1 MLLSLLLAYSA
12 GAAPASALIG
22 RSLERRGPQTAAV
35 CSTDFTWADNSKGVS
50 PCLLAAVVLG
60 ACQGG
65 NWNVPALVNP
75 TDMYTNPNSS
85 TANVCT
91 CSWLAYNL
99 LGACAD
105 CQGFPQAVQNE
116 APYFQSCQGFTT
128 TTNSY
133 FPSNFSLPEG
143 TLIPYWATYDPS
155 TWPSQHFDAT
165 TAKSIAQQEHPDV
178 SNSPTPS
185 SKKKT
190 PIGAIVGGVVGGV
203 VVIALAVGI
212 GLYICTR
219 RRRTPKQQP
228 VSPPLTMG
236 QSAHFR
242 SPSDMTMA
250 STGSLGYTT
259 LSSSPAHPVE
269 RSGTVRTH
277 NTSAHSL
284 SYFSSPVS
292 TVPHTTLPT
301 PRQTS
306 PNPSNP
312 EDIIVPFHIPPGGLT
327 NPTLGDRKNPNGSY
341 PVYDAPTAPPI
352 SIQSRTE
359 PSIGSSRRARV
370 NPPAYSA
377 TDSPSPPPRAQRGL
391 LRQGST
397 DTHLTYASG
406 TQNNGGYTGND
417 SSMTSSDIRIPETPV
432 AASGRV
438 VGGPSRDAK
447 RRPTMDNDNVSS
459 VDPRDIA

>member
-1 MLLSLLLAYSA
+1 M
-12 GAAPASALIG
+12 
-22 RSLERRGPQTAAV
+22 
-35 CSTDFTWADNSKGVS
+35 
-50 PCLLAAVVLG
+50 
-60 ACQGG
+60 
-65 NWNVPALVNP
+65 
-75 TDMYTNPNSS
+75 
-85 TANVCT
+85 
-91 CSWLAYNL
+91 
-99 LGACAD
+99 
-105 CQGFPQAVQNE
+105 
-116 APYFQSCQGFTT
+116 
-128 TTNSY
+128 
-133 FPSNFSLPEG
+133 
-143 TLIPYWATYDPS
+143 
-155 TWPSQHFDAT
+155 
-165 TAKSIAQQEHPDV
+165 
-178 SNSPTPS
+178 
-185 SKKKT
+185 
-190 PIGAIVGGVVGGV
+190 GGV

-212 GLYICTR
+212 GLFMC
-219 RRRTPKQQP
+219 RRRTSKQQP
-228 VSPPLTMG
+228 ASAPLTMG

-277 NTSAHSL
+277 NTSAQSL
-284 SYFSSPVS
+284 AYFSSPV
-292 TVPHTTLPT
+292 TTIPRTTLPT

-312 EDIIVPFHIPPGGLT
+312 EDIIVPFHIPPGGPI
-327 NPTLGDRKNPNGSY
+327 NPPLGDRKNPNGSY

-359 PSIGSSRRARV
+359 PSTGSSRRARV

-377 TDSPSPPPRAQRGL
+377 TDSPSPPPRGQRSL

-397 DTHLTYASG
+397 DTHHTYASG
-406 TQNNGGYTGND
+406 THNGGHTND
-417 SSMTSSDIRIPETPV
+417 SSISGMTSSDIRIPETPI

-438 VGGPSRDAK
+438 VGGPSREAK